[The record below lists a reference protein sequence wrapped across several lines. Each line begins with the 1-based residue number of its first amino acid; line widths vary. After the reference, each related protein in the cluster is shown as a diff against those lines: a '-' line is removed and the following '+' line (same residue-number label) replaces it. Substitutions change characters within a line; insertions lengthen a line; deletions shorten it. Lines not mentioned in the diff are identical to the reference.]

1 MRSTLPALVLAL
13 ASCAIDAPPD
23 RAPTVLV
30 GAASD
35 QIEADRAADEAATA
49 DIPTDDSVSVCEGGH
64 YRCYARRR
72 VDETGRFV
80 PFAATGLA
88 AADLQSAY
96 KLNVAANP
104 GATIAIIDA
113 YNYANAESDL
123 GQYRSRMGLSACTKA
138 NGCLTIVN
146 QTGQAT
152 PLPNAPPA
160 GDDWTVETA
169 LDLDM
174 ASAACP
180 NCKLLLIEAQDDQG
194 DGLFVANDTAATM
207 GATVASNSWGGPDD
221 GTSPQLETRFNHPSV
236 GYFVATG
243 DNGYNATPD
252 YPSTSAY
259 VTGVGGTSLV
269 KSASSRGWAETTWTG
284 GGSSCST
291 AIGKPA
297 FQSGAG
303 CPNGRAASDVA
314 AVADPNTG
322 VIIYN
327 SANGGLL
334 VIGGTSAASP
344 LVAAIYALTKHSNAG
359 PSFSYKNASMFFD
372 VTSGSNGSCTPPL
385 CTAGTGWDG
394 PTGNGTPNGAML
406 AAGAD
411 APPQVSIISPG
422 DGASVSPGFTVLAG
436 ASDDVGVTMVE
447 LRIDGA
453 LVGTASASPYTFNT
467 DRGLAAGNHV
477 LEATA
482 YDTSGQTANA
492 SITISVGGGGG
503 GGGGGGNGDGSGSG
517 SNGGGYIVGGCAAG
531 GSAGSGALLAIAL
544 ALAVRRRRARA

>member
-1 MRSTLPALVLAL
+1 MRSIASALALVL
-13 ASCAIDAPPD
+13 ASCAIDAAPGAEPLAGQAPADAD
-23 RAPTVLV
+23 R
-30 GAASD
+30 
-35 QIEADRAADEAATA
+35 IEADRAADELALA
-49 DIPTDDSVSVCEGGH
+49 DVPTDASVSVCEGGRM
-64 YRCYARRR
+64 RCYAQRR
-72 VDETGRFV
+72 VDQSGRFV
-80 PFAATGLA
+80 PFAATGLSA
-88 AADLQSAY
+88 SDLQSAY
-96 KLNVAANP
+96 KLDVAIDP

-113 YNYANAESDL
+113 YNYANADSDL
-123 GQYRSRMGLSACTKA
+123 TQYRSQMGLPACTKA
-138 NGCLTIVN
+138 SGCLTIVN

-152 PLPNAPPA
+152 PLPTAPPA
-160 GDDWTVETA
+160 NDDWTVETA

-180 NCKLLLIEAQDDQG
+180 KCKLLLIEAQDDQG
-194 DGLFVANDTAATM
+194 EGLFIANDTAATL
-207 GATVASNSWGGPDD
+207 GAVVASNSWGGPDN
-221 GTSPQLETRFNHPSV
+221 GTSAQEESRFNHPTV

-269 KSASSRGWAETTWTG
+269 KSASSRGWAETTWSG

-291 AIGKPA
+291 TIGKPSY
-297 FQSGAG
+297 QSGAG

-327 SANGGLL
+327 SANGGFL

-359 PSFSYKNASMFFD
+359 PSFSYRNAAMFFD
-372 VTSGSNGSCTPPL
+372 VTSGTNGNCTAPL
-385 CTAGTGWDG
+385 CTAGSGWDG
-394 PTGNGTPNGAML
+394 PTGNGTPNGALL

-422 DGASVSPGFTVLAG
+422 DGSSVAPGFTVVVGAG
-436 ASDDVGVTMVE
+436 DDVGVAKVE
-447 LRIDGA
+447 LRIDGNLA
-453 LVGTASASPYTFNT
+453 GTATSSPYTFAT
-467 DRGLAAGNHV
+467 DAGLGAGSHT

-482 YDTSGQTANA
+482 YDGGGQTARA
-492 SITISVGGGGG
+492 SVTVTVGGSGGSG
-503 GGGGGGNGDGSGSG
+503 DGNNPGSGSAAPD
-517 SNGGGYIVGGCAAG
+517 GYITSSCAAG
-531 GSAGSGALLAIAL
+531 GTGAGSGALLTIAIAL
-544 ALAVRRRRARA
+544 TIRRRRARA

>member
-1 MRSTLPALVLAL
+1 M
-13 ASCAIDAPPD
+13 
-23 RAPTVLV
+23 
-30 GAASD
+30 
-35 QIEADRAADEAATA
+35 EADRAADEVALA
-49 DIPTDDSVSVCEGGH
+49 DVPTDGSVSVCQGGRM
-64 YRCYARRR
+64 RCYAQRR
-72 VDETGRFV
+72 VDPSGRFV
-80 PFAATGLA
+80 PLAATGLSA
-88 AADLQSAY
+88 SDLQSAY
-96 KLNVAANP
+96 KLNVAIDP

-113 YNYANAESDL
+113 YNYAKAESDL
-123 GQYRSRMGLSACTKA
+123 AQYRSQMGLPPCTKA
-138 NGCLTIVN
+138 SGCLTIVN

-160 GDDWTVETA
+160 NDDWTVETA

-180 NCKLLLIEAQDDQG
+180 KCKLLLIEATDDVG
-194 DGLFVANDTAATM
+194 EGLFIANDTAATL
-207 GATVASNSWGGPDD
+207 GAVVASNSWGGPDN
-221 GTSPQLETRFNHPSV
+221 GTSAQEETRFNHPTV

-269 KSASSRGWAETTWTG
+269 KSASTRGWAETTWSG

-291 AIGKPA
+291 TIAKPA
-297 FQSGAG
+297 YQSGSG

-327 SANGGLL
+327 SANGGSL

-359 PSFSYKNASMFFD
+359 PSFSYKNPAMFFD
-372 VTSGSNGSCTPPL
+372 VTSGTNGACTAPL

-394 PTGNGTPNGAML
+394 PTGNGTPNGTML
-406 AAGAD
+406 AASSD
-411 APPQVSIISPG
+411 APPQVSITSPG
-422 DGASVSPGFTVLAG
+422 DGASVAPGFTVVVG
-436 ASDDVGVTMVE
+436 ASDDVGVASVE
-447 LRIDGA
+447 LRVDGTLA
-453 LVGTASASPYTFNT
+453 GTATSAPYTFAT
-467 DRGLAAGNHV
+467 DASLGAGSHT

-482 YDTSGQTANA
+482 YDTAGQAARA
-492 SITISVGGGGG
+492 SVTITVGGS
-503 GGGGGGNGDGSGSG
+503 GGGGGNTPGSGSG
-517 SNGGGYIVGGCAAG
+517 SNSGYIVGGCAAG
-531 GSAGSGALLAIAL
+531 GTGAGSGALLTIAISL
-544 ALAVRRRRARA
+544 TIRRRRARA